1 MPPASIASV
10 PRPAWVVLAA
20 LCALL
25 TLPARAADLPPELD
39 EIVQAGQ
46 IVIGVRED
54 AMPFAFV
61 DQDGQPKGYAVD
73 ICRHIAEG
81 VRRAVGRPELP
92 VRYNTLTVTTRELLV
107 REKVV
112 DLECG
117 ATSNTR
123 ARGERF
129 DFSVAYGV
137 EQAQLIS
144 RASQEGVA
152 APAALGGRAV
162 LVTRGSTSAQWLQS
176 QIASGRVSAQ
186 VVPVRNAGRA
196 YFDLEDGKAGAYIG
210 SGEVFL
216 GEVIRRGGQPTDYR
230 RVALDNAAEPLAVM
244 MRKGRPA
251 LKKIADDTIRSLANS
266 GELARL
272 YTRWFESPIS
282 ARRMALAQPMS
293 PAWQAMVAAPSDVP
307 VN

>member
-1 MPPASIASV
+1 MPHAFIV
-10 PRPAWVVLAA
+10 PVLRPAWVVLTA
-20 LCALL
+20 LAALL
-25 TLPARAADLPPELD
+25 TVPARAADLPPELA

-117 ATSNTR
+117 ATSITR

-129 DFSVAYGV
+129 DFSLAYGV

-144 RASQEGVA
+144 RASQGVA

-230 RVALDNAAEPLAVM
+230 RVTLDSAAEPLAVM

-272 YTRWFESPIS
+272 YTRWFESPIG
-282 ARRMALAQPMS
+282 ARRVALAQPMS
-293 PAWQAMVAAPSDVP
+293 PAWQAMVAAPSDGAVD
-307 VN
+307 